1 MCMVTKQILKQKV
14 EQHLFPQQI
23 SLAKLLQV
31 PERDLQQRIDEE
43 LAENP
48 FLTVV
53 ENVDKKNYCSCW
65 FNKSKC

>member
-1 MCMVTKQILKQKV
+1 MVTKQILKQKV

-48 FLTVV
+48 FLTVD
-53 ENVDKKNYCSCW
+53 ENVDKK
-65 FNKSKC
+65 KK